1 MMAQMADDA
10 LIEQAA
16 EGFWELVDETTSYPR
31 PMQVAITLGSPLE
44 LRPVIGLNVD
54 HVLAW
59 TRRIN
64 MACAIRGQDRRLHG
78 CLVVWRDKGAIF
90 YDAGDDQAEQ
100 RFTLAHELAHYLL
113 DYKTPRERAVRIL
126 GESILAVLDGERDP
140 TLDERLHAVLSSV
153 QLGAMSHLMERPDTG
168 LPMSAILDVEN
179 RADRL
184 ALELLAPAQPLH
196 ELLDQTSAPRGF
208 QARLAFLDDQLTTS
222 RGLPAD
228 IAAAYAR
235 FLLAQRG
242 EPTFHDWLFGYGGA

>member
-1 MMAQMADDA
+1 MSSDM

-16 EGFWELVDETTSYPR
+16 GDFWELAGGTPEYPR
-31 PMQVAITLGSPLE
+31 AMQVAITLATPLE
-44 LRPVIGLNVD
+44 LRSLVGLRVR

-59 TRRIN
+59 ARRID
-64 MACAIRGQDRRLHG
+64 MACHIRGKDRRLHG
-78 CLVVWRDKGAIF
+78 CLVAWRGKGAIF
-90 YDAGDDQAEQ
+90 YDIGDSDDEQ

-113 DYKTPRERAVRIL
+113 DYAAPRERAVTIL
-126 GESILAVLDGERDP
+126 GESILAVLDGERTP
-140 TLDERLHAVLSSV
+140 SVEERLHAVLSGV
-153 QLGAMSHLMERPDTG
+153 HLGVMSHLMERPDKG
-168 LPMSAILDVEN
+168 LPASAVLDVED

-196 ELLDQTSAPRGF
+196 ELLDQSTTPRGF
-208 QARLAFLDDQLTTS
+208 QARLAFLNDQLAAS

-242 EPTFHDWLFGYGGA
+242 EPTFRDWLSGEA